1 MFKYLYVAKFAR
13 SDMED
18 VKKIDVNMMKQE
30 LLDDIVTVN
39 LLGQPQSAQ

>member
-1 MFKYLYVAKFAR
+1 
-13 SDMED
+13 MED
-18 VKKIDVNMMKQE
+18 IKKIDVNMMKQE

>member
-1 MFKYLYVAKFAR
+1 
-13 SDMED
+13 MED
-18 VKKIDVNMMKQE
+18 VKKIDVNIMKQE